1 MSKEQDQAFFRNF
14 SLIVGALA
22 VMMVIFFIAAHIVTD
37 NPQAEAER
45 QKPQVAERTKPMG
58 EVNIAGEEE
67 ESAMEVADTGA
78 MEVADAGEGAT
89 AGGSNEV
96 YDGLCVSCHGSGIPG
111 IPQTGDV
118 DAWAP
123 RIAQGMDTLYKHAL
137 EGFTGESGMMMMP
150 RGGNPD
156 LTDDQVKSAVDYI
169 VDASK

>member
-22 VMMVIFFIAAHIVTD
+22 VMMVVFFIAAHIFG
-37 NPQAEAER
+37 NNSEAKMER
-45 QKPQVAERTKPMG
+45 QNPQVAERTKPMG
-58 EVNIAGEEE
+58 EVSIAGEEE
-67 ESAMEVADTGA
+67 EPAMEVADTGETA
-78 MEVADAGEGAT
+78 A
-89 AGGSNEV
+89 AGGGNEV

-111 IPQTGDV
+111 IPQMGDV

-156 LTDDQVKSAVDYI
+156 LTDDQVKSAVDYL
-169 VDASK
+169 VNASK